1 MRLLTEN
8 TVAGSG
14 TQPERAVVGAQISH
28 DEEMFGRAFDGRVIR
43 RFFAFVWPYRAT
55 LVLALL
61 AVLLFVGT
69 QLAIPL
75 VILFAIDHTLSPTS
89 VATTTLS
96 TVVMVFASVIIVNYL
111 ANYVQEVLV
120 GRVAENVIVD
130 LRRAMFS
137 HLQRVALSFMD
148 KTEVGRV
155 MSRLQSDTGTLQE
168 YLESSVFA
176 IGDLVLLLGITITIL
191 VLNFE
196 LGALTLSIMPV
207 LLLVRYFWLPHARAA
222 FRLARETN
230 SRANGALAE
239 TIRGI
244 QTIQVMVRESIN
256 FRLYSKLCDLNRD
269 AHLRAAK
276 LAQVNV
282 PIVDTLTG
290 VAMAIIIIVGGR
302 MVLNDELA
310 LGVMVAFIFYVQR
323 FFDPIRSLT
332 IQYSMMQRAM
342 VSGQRILEVL
352 DVPEAIKDKPNALEL
367 SSCAGRVEFSHVSF
381 SYVSDTPVLSD
392 ISFKIKAGEKVA
404 LVGPTGSGKS
414 TVAALLRRFYD
425 VSSGQILVDGHD
437 IRNVSQSS
445 LGTHMAMV
453 LQEPYLFSGSIF
465 ENIQYSNTDKSRTDV
480 ETAAQAVGAHDFITR
495 LPGAY
500 EFIIDQRGG
509 NLSLW
514 QRQLL
519 SFARALVADTRIL
532 ILDEATA
539 NVDSYSEMK
548 IQKALNVLLQGR
560 TSIVIAH
567 RLATV
572 RECDR
577 IFVLHHGRLIEEG
590 NHDQLIVQNGLYA
603 GLYRMNYGSFDDLA
617 IKHRD

>member
-1 MRLLTEN
+1 MKIITEN
-8 TVAGSG
+8 PVAGSG
-14 TQPERAVVGAQISH
+14 DETERAVVGAQISH

-43 RFFAFVWPYRAT
+43 RFFAFVWPYRTT
-55 LVLALL
+55 LVLA
-61 AVLLFVGT
+61 VLTVLVFVGT
-69 QLAIPL
+69 QLTIPL
-75 VILFAIDHTLSPTS
+75 VILYAIDHTLNPTAI
-89 VATTTLS
+89 ATTTLG
-96 TVVMVFASVIIVNYL
+96 TVVMVFASVILLNYL
-111 ANYVQEVLV
+111 ANFLQEILV
-120 GRVAENVIVD
+120 GRVAENVVVD

-176 IGDLVLLLGITITIL
+176 IGDMILLLGITVTL
-191 VLNFE
+191 LLLDFE
-196 LGALTLSIMPV
+196 LGVLTLSIMPV
-207 LLLVRYFWLPHARAA
+207 LLIVRYFWLPHARAA

-239 TIRGI
+239 SIRGI
-244 QTIQVMVRESIN
+244 QTIQLMVRESVN
-256 FRLYSKLCDLNRD
+256 FRLYSKLCDLNRRS
-269 AHLRAAK
+269 HLRAAK
-276 LAQVNV
+276 LSQVNV

-367 SSCAGRVEFSHVSF
+367 STCQGQVQFNKVSF
-381 SYVSDTPVLSD
+381 AYVSDTPILTN

-425 VSSGQILVDGHD
+425 VSSGEVLLDGYD
-437 IRNVSQSS
+437 IRNLSQKS
-445 LGTHMAMV
+445 LGTHISMV

-465 ENIQYSNTDKSRTDV
+465 ENIQYSSTHKTPADV
-480 ETAAQAVGAHDFITR
+480 EAAARAVGAHDFITR
-495 LPGAY
+495 LPGGY
-500 EFIIDQRGG
+500 EFVVDQRGG
-509 NLSLW
+509 NLSLGE
-514 QRQLL
+514 RQLI

-548 IQKALNVLLQGR
+548 IQKALKVLLQER
-560 TSIVIAH
+560 TAIVIAH

-577 IFVLHHGRLIEEG
+577 ILVLHHGRLEEEG
-590 NHDQLIVQNGLYA
+590 DHDQLIVKNGLYA
-603 GLYRMNYGSFDDLA
+603 RLYRMNYGSFDDLA
-617 IKHRD
+617 VEHRD

>member
-111 ANYVQEVLV
+111 ANYLQEVLV

-222 FRLARETN
+222 FRLTRETN

-509 NLSLW
+509 NLSLG

-560 TSIVIAH
+560 TAIVIAH

>member
-28 DEEMFGRAFDGRVIR
+28 DEEMFGPEFDGRVIR

-75 VILFAIDHTLSPTS
+75 VILFAIDHTLSPAS

-96 TVVMVFASVIIVNYL
+96 TVVMVFASVILVNYL
-111 ANYVQEVLV
+111 ANYLQEVLV

-437 IRNVSQSS
+437 IRNVSQLS

-453 LQEPYLFSGSIF
+453 LQESYLFSGSIF
-465 ENIQYSNTDKSRTDV
+465 ENIQYSSTDKSRTDV

-495 LPGAY
+495 LPGGY
-500 EFIIDQRGG
+500 EFVVDQRGG
-509 NLSLW
+509 NLSLG

-617 IKHRD
+617 VEQDD

>member
-130 LRRAMFS
+130 LRQAMFS

-509 NLSLW
+509 NLSLG

-560 TSIVIAH
+560 TAIVIAH

>member
-1 MRLLTEN
+1 
-8 TVAGSG
+8 
-14 TQPERAVVGAQISH
+14 
-28 DEEMFGRAFDGRVIR
+28 
-43 RFFAFVWPYRAT
+43 
-55 LVLALL
+55 
-61 AVLLFVGT
+61 
-69 QLAIPL
+69 
-75 VILFAIDHTLSPTS
+75 
-89 VATTTLS
+89 
-96 TVVMVFASVIIVNYL
+96 
-111 ANYVQEVLV
+111 
-120 GRVAENVIVD
+120 
-130 LRRAMFS
+130 
-137 HLQRVALSFMD
+137 
-148 KTEVGRV
+148 
-155 MSRLQSDTGTLQE
+155 
-168 YLESSVFA
+168 
-176 IGDLVLLLGITITIL
+176 
-191 VLNFE
+191 
-196 LGALTLSIMPV
+196 
-207 LLLVRYFWLPHARAA
+207 
-222 FRLARETN
+222 
-230 SRANGALAE
+230 
-239 TIRGI
+239 
-244 QTIQVMVRESIN
+244 
-256 FRLYSKLCDLNRD
+256 
-269 AHLRAAK
+269 
-276 LAQVNV
+276 
-282 PIVDTLTG
+282 
-290 VAMAIIIIVGGR
+290 
-302 MVLNDELA
+302 
-310 LGVMVAFIFYVQR
+310 
-323 FFDPIRSLT
+323 
-332 IQYSMMQRAM
+332 MMQRAM

-352 DVPEAIKDKPNALEL
+352 DVPEEIKDKPNALEL

-381 SYVSDTPVLSD
+381 SYASDTPVLSD

-465 ENIQYSNTDKSRTDV
+465 ENIQYSSTDKSRTDV

-509 NLSLW
+509 NLSLG

-560 TSIVIAH
+560 TAIVIAH

>member
-1 MRLLTEN
+1 MRIITEN
-8 TVAGSG
+8 AVAASG
-14 TQPERAVVGAQISH
+14 VNPERAVVGAQISH
-28 DEEMFGRAFDGRVIR
+28 DEEMFGRAFDGRVMR
-43 RFFAFVWPYRAT
+43 RFFAFVWPYRTT

-61 AVLLFVGT
+61 TVLVFVGT
-69 QLAIPL
+69 QLSIPL
-75 VILFAIDHTLSPTS
+75 IILYAIDHTLSPADIA
-89 VATTTLS
+89 ATTLGS
-96 TVVMVFASVIIVNYL
+96 VVMVFASVILLNYL
-111 ANYVQEVLV
+111 ANYLQEILV
-120 GRVAENVIVD
+120 GRVAENVIID

-137 HLQRVALSFMD
+137 HLQGVALSFMD

-176 IGDLVLLLGITITIL
+176 IGDMVLLLGITVTLL
-191 VLNFE
+191 VLDFK

-207 LLLVRYFWLPHARAA
+207 LILVRYFWLPHARAA
-222 FRLARETN
+222 FRRARETN

-239 TIRGI
+239 SIRGI
-244 QTIQVMVRESIN
+244 QTIQAMVRESVN
-256 FRLYSKLCDLNRD
+256 LRLYSKLCDVNRR

-276 LAQVNV
+276 LAQVNI

-302 MVLNDELA
+302 MVLNNELA

-352 DVPEAIKDKPNALEL
+352 DVPEAIKDKPNSLEL
-367 SSCAGRVEFSHVSF
+367 DTCQGQVQFNKVNF
-381 SYVSDTPVLSD
+381 SYVCDTPVLTD
-392 ISFKIKAGEKVA
+392 VSFKIRAGEKVA

-425 VSSGQILVDGHD
+425 VSSGQILIDGHD
-437 IRNVSQSS
+437 IRDVSQRS
-445 LGTHMAMV
+445 LGTHMSMV

-465 ENIQYSNTDKSRTDV
+465 ENIQYSSTDRTQADI
-480 ETAAQAVGAHDFITR
+480 EAAAHAVGAHEFIAR
-495 LPGAY
+495 LPGGY
-500 EFIIDQRGG
+500 EFIVDQRGG
-509 NLSLW
+509 NLSLGE
-514 QRQLL
+514 RQLI

-560 TSIVIAH
+560 TAIVIAH

-577 IFVLHHGRLIEEG
+577 ILVLHHGCLVEEG
-590 NHDQLIVQNGLYA
+590 NHDQLMVIDGLYA
-603 GLYRMNYGSFDDLA
+603 KLYRMNYGSFDDLA
-617 IKHRD
+617 TEHRD

>member
-1 MRLLTEN
+1 
-8 TVAGSG
+8 
-14 TQPERAVVGAQISH
+14 
-28 DEEMFGRAFDGRVIR
+28 
-43 RFFAFVWPYRAT
+43 
-55 LVLALL
+55 
-61 AVLLFVGT
+61 
-69 QLAIPL
+69 
-75 VILFAIDHTLSPTS
+75 
-89 VATTTLS
+89 
-96 TVVMVFASVIIVNYL
+96 
-111 ANYVQEVLV
+111 
-120 GRVAENVIVD
+120 
-130 LRRAMFS
+130 
-137 HLQRVALSFMD
+137 
-148 KTEVGRV
+148 
-155 MSRLQSDTGTLQE
+155 
-168 YLESSVFA
+168 
-176 IGDLVLLLGITITIL
+176 
-191 VLNFE
+191 
-196 LGALTLSIMPV
+196 MPV
-207 LLLVRYFWLPHARAA
+207 LLLVRYFWLPHARTA

-239 TIRGI
+239 SIRGI

-367 SSCAGRVEFSHVSF
+367 SSCSGRVEFSHVSF

-392 ISFKIKAGEKVA
+392 ISLKIKAGEKVA

-437 IRNVSQSS
+437 IRNVSQLS

-465 ENIQYSNTDKSRTDV
+465 ENIQYSSTDKSRTDV
-480 ETAAQAVGAHDFITR
+480 EIAAQAVGAHDFITR

-509 NLSLW
+509 NLSLG

-519 SFARALVADTRIL
+519 SFARALVANTRIL

-560 TSIVIAH
+560 TAIVIAH

-572 RECDR
+572 RECNR

-617 IKHRD
+617 IEHRD

>member
-75 VILFAIDHTLSPTS
+75 VILFAIDHTLSPAS

-96 TVVMVFASVIIVNYL
+96 TVVMVFAGVILVNYL
-111 ANYVQEVLV
+111 ANYLQEVLV

-367 SSCAGRVEFSHVSF
+367 SSCSGRVEFSHVSF

-437 IRNVSQSS
+437 IRNVSQLS

-465 ENIQYSNTDKSRTDV
+465 ENIQYSSTDKSRTDV

-500 EFIIDQRGG
+500 EFIVDQRGG
-509 NLSLW
+509 NLSLG

-560 TSIVIAH
+560 TAIVIAH

-617 IKHRD
+617 IEHRD

>member
-1 MRLLTEN
+1 MRIITEN
-8 TVAGSG
+8 AVAASAVN
-14 TQPERAVVGAQISH
+14 PERAVVGAQISH
-28 DEEMFGRAFDGRVIR
+28 DEEMFGRAFDGRVMR
-43 RFFAFVWPYRAT
+43 RFFAFVWPYRTT

-61 AVLLFVGT
+61 TVLVFVGT
-69 QLAIPL
+69 QLSIPL
-75 VILFAIDHTLSPTS
+75 IILYAIDHTLSPADIA
-89 VATTTLS
+89 ATTLGS
-96 TVVMVFASVIIVNYL
+96 VVMVFASVILLNYL
-111 ANYVQEVLV
+111 ANYLQEILV
-120 GRVAENVIVD
+120 GRVAENVIID

-137 HLQRVALSFMD
+137 HLQGVALSFMD

-176 IGDLVLLLGITITIL
+176 IGDMVLLLGITVTLL
-191 VLNFE
+191 VLDFK

-207 LLLVRYFWLPHARAA
+207 LILVRYFWLPHARAA
-222 FRLARETN
+222 FRRARETN
-230 SRANGALAE
+230 SRTNGALAE
-239 TIRGI
+239 SIRGI
-244 QTIQVMVRESIN
+244 QTIQAMVRESVN
-256 FRLYSKLCDLNRD
+256 FRLYSKLCDVNRR

-276 LAQVNV
+276 LAQVNI

-352 DVPEAIKDKPNALEL
+352 DVPEAIKDKPNSLEL
-367 SSCAGRVEFSHVSF
+367 DTCQGQVQFNKVNF
-381 SYVSDTPVLSD
+381 SYVCDTPVLTD
-392 ISFKIKAGEKVA
+392 VSFKIRAGEKVA

-425 VSSGQILVDGHD
+425 VSSGQILIDGHD
-437 IRNVSQSS
+437 IRDVSQRS
-445 LGTHMAMV
+445 LGTHMSMV

-465 ENIQYSNTDKSRTDV
+465 ENIQYSSTDRTQADI
-480 ETAAQAVGAHDFITR
+480 EAAAHAVGAHEFIAR
-495 LPGAY
+495 LPGGY
-500 EFIIDQRGG
+500 EFIVDQRGG
-509 NLSLW
+509 NLSLGE
-514 QRQLL
+514 RQLI

-560 TSIVIAH
+560 TAIVIAH

-577 IFVLHHGRLIEEG
+577 ILVLHHGCLVEEG
-590 NHDQLIVQNGLYA
+590 NHDQLMVIDGLYA
-603 GLYRMNYGSFDDLA
+603 KLYRMNYGSFDDLA
-617 IKHRD
+617 AEYRD

>member
-1 MRLLTEN
+1 MRIITEN
-8 TVAGSG
+8 AVAASG
-14 TQPERAVVGAQISH
+14 VNPERAVVGAQISH
-28 DEEMFGRAFDGRVIR
+28 DEEMFGRAFDGRVMR
-43 RFFAFVWPYRAT
+43 RFFAFVWPYRTT

-61 AVLLFVGT
+61 TVLVFVGT
-69 QLAIPL
+69 QLSIPL
-75 VILFAIDHTLSPTS
+75 IILYAIDHTLSPADIA
-89 VATTTLS
+89 ATTLGS
-96 TVVMVFASVIIVNYL
+96 VVMVFASVILLNYL
-111 ANYVQEVLV
+111 ANYLQEILV
-120 GRVAENVIVD
+120 GRVAENVIID

-137 HLQRVALSFMD
+137 HLQGVALSFMD

-176 IGDLVLLLGITITIL
+176 IGDMVLLLGITVTLL
-191 VLNFE
+191 VLDFK

-207 LLLVRYFWLPHARAA
+207 LILVRYFWLPHARAA
-222 FRLARETN
+222 FRRARETN
-230 SRANGALAE
+230 SRTNGALAE
-239 TIRGI
+239 SIRGI
-244 QTIQVMVRESIN
+244 QTIQAMVRESVN
-256 FRLYSKLCDLNRD
+256 FRLYSKLCDVNRR

-276 LAQVNV
+276 LAQVNI

-352 DVPEAIKDKPNALEL
+352 DVPEAIKDKPNSLEL
-367 SSCAGRVEFSHVSF
+367 DTCQGQVQFNKVNF
-381 SYVSDTPVLSD
+381 SYVCDTPVLTD
-392 ISFKIKAGEKVA
+392 VSFKIRAGEKVA

-425 VSSGQILVDGHD
+425 VSSGQILIDGHD
-437 IRNVSQSS
+437 IRDVSQRS
-445 LGTHMAMV
+445 LGTHMSMV

-465 ENIQYSNTDKSRTDV
+465 ENIQYSSTDRTQADI
-480 ETAAQAVGAHDFITR
+480 EAAAHAVGAHEFIAR
-495 LPGAY
+495 LPGGY
-500 EFIIDQRGG
+500 EFIVDQRGG
-509 NLSLW
+509 NLSLGE
-514 QRQLL
+514 RQLI

-560 TSIVIAH
+560 TAIVIAH

-577 IFVLHHGRLIEEG
+577 ILVLHHGCLVEEG
-590 NHDQLIVQNGLYA
+590 NHDQLMVIDGLYA
-603 GLYRMNYGSFDDLA
+603 KLYRMNYGSFDDLA
-617 IKHRD
+617 TEHRD

>member
-8 TVAGSG
+8 PVGGSG
-14 TQPERAVVGAQISH
+14 AQPERAVVGAQISH

-43 RFFAFVWPYRAT
+43 RFVAFVWPYRTT

-69 QLAIPL
+69 QLTIPL
-75 VILFAIDHTLSPTS
+75 VILYAIDHTLSPAT

-96 TVVMVFASVIIVNYL
+96 TVVVVFASVILVNYL
-111 ANYVQEVLV
+111 ANYLQEVLV

-176 IGDLVLLLGITITIL
+176 IGDIVLLLGITITLL

-239 TIRGI
+239 SIRGI
-244 QTIQVMVRESIN
+244 RTVQVMVRESVN
-256 FRLYSKLCDLNRD
+256 FRLYSRLCDLNRE

-276 LAQVNV
+276 LAQVNI

-352 DVPEAIKDKPNALEL
+352 DVPEAIKDNPNALEL
-367 SSCAGRVEFSHVSF
+367 SSCAGRVEFNHVSF
-381 SYVSDTPVLSD
+381 SYASDTPVLSEV
-392 ISFKIKAGEKVA
+392 SFKIEAGEKVA

-425 VSSGQILVDGHD
+425 VSSGEILVDGYD
-437 IRNVSQSS
+437 IRNVSQLS
-445 LGTHMAMV
+445 LGRHMAMV

-480 ETAAQAVGAHDFITR
+480 EAATKAVGAHEFITR

-500 EFIIDQRGG
+500 EFIVDQRGG
-509 NLSLW
+509 NLSLG
-514 QRQLL
+514 QRQLI

-560 TSIVIAH
+560 TAIVIAH

-617 IKHRD
+617 TEHRD

>member
-1 MRLLTEN
+1 MRIITEN
-8 TVAGSG
+8 PVAGSG
-14 TQPERAVVGAQISH
+14 VETERAVVGAQISH

-43 RFFAFVWPYRAT
+43 RFFAFVWPYRTT
-55 LVLALL
+55 LVLA
-61 AVLLFVGT
+61 VLTVLVFVGT
-69 QLAIPL
+69 QLTIPL
-75 VILFAIDHTLSPTS
+75 VILYAIDHTLNPTAI
-89 VATTTLS
+89 ATTTLG
-96 TVVMVFASVIIVNYL
+96 TVVMVFASVILLNYL
-111 ANYVQEVLV
+111 ANFLQEILV

-176 IGDLVLLLGITITIL
+176 IGDMILLLGITVTLL
-191 VLNFE
+191 VLDFE
-196 LGALTLSIMPV
+196 LGVLTLSIMPV
-207 LLLVRYFWLPHARAA
+207 LLVVRYFWLPHARAA

-239 TIRGI
+239 SIRGI
-244 QTIQVMVRESIN
+244 QTIQLMVRESVN
-256 FRLYSKLCDLNRD
+256 FRLYSKLCDLNRRS
-269 AHLRAAK
+269 HLRAAK
-276 LAQVNV
+276 LSQVNV

-367 SSCAGRVEFSHVSF
+367 STCQGQVQFNKVSF
-381 SYVSDTPVLSD
+381 AYVSDTPILTN

-425 VSSGQILVDGHD
+425 VSSGEVLLDGYD
-437 IRNVSQSS
+437 IRNLSQKS
-445 LGTHMAMV
+445 LGTHISMV

-465 ENIQYSNTDKSRTDV
+465 ENIQYSSTHKTPADV
-480 ETAAQAVGAHDFITR
+480 EAAARAVGAHDFITR
-495 LPGAY
+495 LPGGY
-500 EFIIDQRGG
+500 EFVVDQRGG
-509 NLSLW
+509 NLSLGE
-514 QRQLL
+514 RQLI
-519 SFARALVADTRIL
+519 SFARALVANTRIL

-548 IQKALNVLLQGR
+548 IQKALKVLLQER
-560 TSIVIAH
+560 TAIVIAH

-577 IFVLHHGRLIEEG
+577 ILVLHHGRLEEEG
-590 NHDQLIVQNGLYA
+590 DHDQLIVKNGLYA
-603 GLYRMNYGSFDDLA
+603 RLYRMNYGSFDDLA
-617 IKHRD
+617 VEHRD

>member
-1 MRLLTEN
+1 
-8 TVAGSG
+8 
-14 TQPERAVVGAQISH
+14 
-28 DEEMFGRAFDGRVIR
+28 MFGRAFDGRVIR

-111 ANYVQEVLV
+111 ANYLQEVLV

-310 LGVMVAFIFYVQR
+310 LRVMVAFIFYVQR

-332 IQYSMMQRAM
+332 IKYSMMQRAM

-352 DVPEAIKDKPNALEL
+352 DVPEEIKDKPNALDL

-381 SYVSDTPVLSD
+381 SYASDTPVLSD

-500 EFIIDQRGG
+500 EFIVDQRGG
-509 NLSLW
+509 NLSLG

-560 TSIVIAH
+560 TAIVIAH